1 MEVKSE
7 LINGVTVLHI
17 SGVINTAK
25 AQELKNDINN
35 LLTENSKNVIMD
47 FSKVEYIS
55 SYMVGILMEMIT
67 RAKNINGKFVIT
79 GLNETVEQI
88 LKITGIFDRLS
99 VSDSIENALKKI
111 S

>member
-7 LINGVTVLHI
+7 IINGVSILHI

-25 AQELKNDINN
+25 AQELKNEINN
-35 LLTENSKNVIMD
+35 LISDDSKNVIMD

-55 SYMVGILMEMIT
+55 SYMVGIIMGMKN
-67 RAKNINGKFVIT
+67 RAKNNNGNFVIT

-88 LKITGIFDRLS
+88 LKITGIFDSLTI
-99 VSDSIENALKKI
+99 SDTIDNAIKNM